1 MQDLQ
6 RARHLLQ
13 AGRLH
18 DARLAAEQAR
28 ARAPDS
34 PHPHAVLARV
44 AEAAAHPADA
54 MSAWLEAAV
63 RAGPDPAPWRELG
76 RVALSLGRLEE
87 AELALQTAV
96 QRAPRHGPTRAAL
109 AAALEARGRA
119 SAAVEH
125 LIAAASLGAGS
136 HHLVEAGD
144 LAWRSGDP
152 RKAVAVWQVAVD
164 RNPGDAEA
172 WSKLARGHH
181 ALGGRE
187 AAAGAAAQAATLDP
201 GPARHR
207 LHGTLSRAAGNIETA
222 RAAFEAALAFD
233 PDDAT
238 AMWALAACVPAVCRS
253 AAEEAEVLARYDRDL
268 AHVRALLARRPD
280 AAGWPDAIQT
290 AFPAHY
296 LEDGQA
302 SRQAM
307 HGELLTAAATQVPTP
322 PRASRGEDPRV
333 HLVAVSAYFREHTVH
348 KLFTGWLRDLDRTR
362 FRVTA
367 LACPSRED
375 AETDVVCA
383 AVDHFGRLPR
393 DLPGALQQLAAA
405 APDVLLFP
413 ELGMDPQV
421 LRIAA
426 HRLAPVQAVA
436 WGHPITT
443 GLPSI
448 DLFLSS
454 AAMEPGGHWTHEQRV
469 DLPGLG
475 LHLTPCAPPE
485 TPLDRAALGLPQ
497 DRPLLLSVQT
507 LSKYRARADRLH
519 ARIAKAAPGALLVFV
534 EDPSEAVTATFR
546 DRMASAFAAEG
557 LALDAHVRILPRQ
570 DSIGWR
576 SLLMVGDLFLDS
588 PDWSGGNTTL
598 EALALGLPVLAFPG
612 TTMRGRHALGI
623 VREAGLPDLLSPDDE
638 KTWVETAARIGRDPS
653 LRAGLAA
660 SVRERAPRIFAD
672 RRGVPAL
679 EACLLEALEK
689 RAALPVT

>member
-6 RARHLLQ
+6 RARQLLQ

-28 ARAPDS
+28 SCAPHD
-34 PHPHAVLARV
+34 PHPHAVLARI
-44 AEAAAHPADA
+44 AEAAGRPADA
-54 MSAWLEAAV
+54 MAAWLEAAG

-76 RVALSLGRLEE
+76 RVALGLDRLQE
-87 AELALQTAV
+87 AELALETAV
-96 QRAPRHGPTRAAL
+96 QRAPRHGPTRVAL
-109 AAALEARGRA
+109 ASVLEARGRT
-119 SAAVEH
+119 SAAVEQ
-125 LIAAASLGAGS
+125 LLAAASLGTRGPL
-136 HHLVEAGD
+136 LVAAGD

-187 AAAGAAAQAATLDP
+187 AAAAAAARAASLDP
-201 GPARHR
+201 CPPRHR
-207 LHGTLSRAAGNIETA
+207 LHGTLARAAGTIETA
-222 RAAFEAALAFD
+222 RTAFEAALAID
-233 PDDAT
+233 PDDPT

-253 AAEEAEVLARYDRDL
+253 SEEEAEVLARYDRDL
-268 AHVRALLARRPD
+268 ARVRALMARRPD
-280 AAGWPDAIQT
+280 APEWPDAVQS

-302 SRQAM
+302 SRQAV

-375 AETDVVCA
+375 GETAVVRA
-383 AVDHFGRLPR
+383 AVDHFDRLPS
-393 DLPGALQQLAAA
+393 DLRGALRQLAAV
-405 APDVLLFP
+405 APDVIFFP

-454 AAMEPGGHWTHEQRV
+454 AAMETGESWTHEQRV

-475 LHLTPCAPPE
+475 LHLTPCAPPA
-485 TPLDRAALGLPQ
+485 TPLGREALGLPA
-497 DRPLLLSVQT
+497 DRPLLLCVQT
-507 LSKYRARADRLH
+507 LSKYRARADQLH
-519 ARIAKAAPGALLVFV
+519 ARVARAAPDALLVFV

-546 DRMASAFAAEG
+546 DRMAGAFAAEG
-557 LALDAHVRILPRQ
+557 LTLDAHVRIIPRQ
-570 DSIGWR
+570 DARGWR
-576 SLLMVGDLFLDS
+576 SLLLAGDLFLDS

-612 TTMRGRHALGI
+612 TTMRGRHSLGI
-623 VREAGLPDLLSPDDE
+623 VREAGLPDLLSPDTPE
-638 KTWVETAARIGRDPS
+638 AWVAAAARIACDPE
-653 LRAGLAA
+653 LRAKLAA
-660 SVRERAPRIFAD
+660 AVEAGVPALFQD

-679 EACLLEALEK
+679 EACLLDALE
-689 RAALPVT
+689 RSAG